1 MSGYTVIDLETT
13 GLSPQRSDRIVELGV
28 VYVSSTG
35 QIQDEWGT
43 LINPQRDMGATE
55 IHGIKASDVLE
66 APTFAEVAPY
76 LMRALAGRV
85 IVAHNAR
92 FDLALLEAEFRR
104 LGAQM
109 GPNPPC
115 VCTMEWSARYVSGS
129 SRKLGACCA
138 AAGLQV
144 TSAHSAL
151 GDAHAVAELLSFF
164 LQKSHGRPGW
174 QQTLVDAPRHGW
186 PTYTGAMPKIHMCP
200 RQAHEPPPDS
210 WLDRVTSTMPR
221 IENPATEAYVD
232 VLERALLDGYLSAHE
247 KRDLVEVA
255 RQFGLQRHDLAA
267 IHTAYFKALA
277 TMAWADDVVT
287 LDEQMQLSQVAA
299 ALGIP
304 MHEAKTIL
312 EETQGTKATFE
323 LPHLQLTR
331 GDRVVFTGELSMP
344 RDSWVERIAVLGM
357 THGTITK
364 ATRVVVAA
372 DPDSLSGKAAKARD
386 YGIPIVTELA
396 FRTLIEEMEANRAA
410 RQQAL
415 LDLD

>member
-92 FDLALLEAEFRR
+92 FDLAFLEAEFRR

-277 TMAWADDVVT
+277 TIAWADDVVT

-304 MHEAKTIL
+304 MHEPRRSLKRLRARRPHSNCRICNSR
-312 EETQGTKATFE
+312 EEIE
-323 LPHLQLTR
+323 WSSP
-331 GDRVVFTGELSMP
+331 GELSMP

-372 DPDSLSGKAAKARD
+372 DPDSLSGKQKDARLRH
-386 YGIPIVTELA
+386 PNNEQV
-396 FRTLIEEMEANRAA
+396 FRTLMKRGDRKPIGPPGSKRY
-410 RQQAL
+410 L
-415 LDLD
+415 I